1 MSKVLLEI
9 KDGKLDFV
17 LEILSHFKYV
27 KAKTISKGKA
37 ESIEGLKQ
45 AVEDVKLAKEGK
57 LKLNSAR
64 DLLNEL

>member
-17 LEILSHFKYV
+17 LELLSNFKYV

-37 ESIEGLKQ
+37 EAIEGLKQ
-45 AVEDVKLAKEGK
+45 AIEEVKLAKQGE